1 MMIKCG
7 SESSFYHIAKHA
19 FHSLSKSQPASYH
32 HIFLNIHKRYLHGA
46 FIYLQPQGTTNV
58 GMNKAALSS
67 SSFSPLPPTYPCSR
81 ISQPILLT
89 PRVFPL
95 EDTHRS
101 IIPWIYAEVGVNRH
115 RKAPSFTLP
124 PGRKIPSTRHA
135 SFFLS
140 FLHDVIPWAD
150 PQFHSG
156 ALLAATTTPPQAH
169 QHFNPIKSD
178 LHGFLS
184 FSTYRYISD

>member
-1 MMIKCG
+1 
-7 SESSFYHIAKHA
+7 
-19 FHSLSKSQPASYH
+19 
-32 HIFLNIHKRYLHGA
+32 
-46 FIYLQPQGTTNV
+46 
-58 GMNKAALSS
+58 MNKAALSS

-95 EDTHRS
+95 PPS
-101 IIPWIYAEVGVNRH
+101 PFPPWRIHIV
-115 RKAPSFTLP
+115 PSSPAYTQSWGSTDIGKLLPSPLP

-156 ALLAATTTPPQAH
+156 LSGCLTCPHHHPTPLPLQAP
-169 QHFNPIKSD
+169 QHFNPIQSD